1 MTDEEFNSA
10 GGNSSLIQYWM
21 MIGSE
26 EMDVDGITEDN
37 TVEFII
43 I

>member
-10 GGNSSLIQYWM
+10 GGNSSLIHIDM

-37 TVEFII
+37 TVEFIVI
-43 I
+43 